1 MAVKY
6 LLNFTEK
13 YSTLISFSFVIIER
27 FFNINYLLMASNSKS
42 KASTSSSSSGNSE
55 GGQARKRNYPIFE
68 QHNQNEP
75 KRGKNDDGDDEN
87 GDGEDQTKGP
97 LKIWSWNVAGLR
109 GCVKVS

>member
-1 MAVKY
+1 MASKY

-13 YSTLISFSFVIIER
+13 YSTLISSSFVIIKR

-42 KASTSSSSSGNSE
+42 KASASSSSSGNSE

-75 KRGKNDDGDDEN
+75 KRGKNDDGDEEN
-87 GDGEDQTKGP
+87 GEEDQSEKS